1 VELTQPSA
9 EGSVHTAPSIVNVR
23 HFPRLAAGRHEDPQV
38 HELVRSRSRDRS
50 VSEIWEGDAELELLA
65 APGEEHTLLAP
76 VDVVRGYRFT
86 FAYTVD
92 DLETVKELA

>member
-1 VELTQPSA
+1 MLEAPS
-9 EGSVHTAPSIVNVR
+9 EGGSVHSGPPIVNVR
-23 HFPRLAAGRHEDPQV
+23 HFPRLAAGRHDDPQV

-50 VSEIWEGDAELELLA
+50 VSEIWEGAAELELFD
-65 APGEEHTLLAP
+65 APGEEHTMLAP

-92 DLETVKELA
+92 DLETVRELGA

>member
-1 VELTQPSA
+1 VRLERPS
-9 EGSVHTAPSIVNVR
+9 EQGSLHTAPSIVNVR

-50 VSEIWEGDAELELLA
+50 VSQVWEGDAELELFA
-65 APGEEHTLLAP
+65 APGEEHTLLKA
-76 VDVVRGYRFT
+76 VDIVRGYRFT